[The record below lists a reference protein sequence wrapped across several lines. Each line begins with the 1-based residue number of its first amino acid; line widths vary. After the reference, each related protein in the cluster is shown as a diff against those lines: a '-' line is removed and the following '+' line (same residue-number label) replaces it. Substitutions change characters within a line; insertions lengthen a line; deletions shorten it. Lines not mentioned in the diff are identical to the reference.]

1 MKHFKAMGEII
12 RCKIGMVLAC
22 CGVTLLTGLASE
34 EGSSAEVPGEAW
46 KQEIFS
52 DTHTHKK
59 QSRATSTSAVE
70 ALVSSCDALHI
81 FCHAGFGGLAFLARE
96 AGQPRT

>member
-1 MKHFKAMGEII
+1 MKHFEAMGEII
-12 RCKIGMVLAC
+12 SMYIRMVLAC

-52 DTHTHKK
+52 ETHKK
-59 QSRATSTSAVE
+59 QSRATSTPAVE

-96 AGQPRT
+96 TGQPRT